1 MNANHAKEN
10 IDGCLKYLRPDGL
23 FHNVVN
29 DSNSFVETNLSQMIA
44 YGIFRGVKSGW
55 ISSNYLEKAEKM
67 RKAAHAK
74 VDELGFVQG
83 ACGAPWFDSPG
94 RATESQAFF
103 LLMEAAYENL
113 NS

>member
-1 MNANHAKEN
+1 
-10 IDGCLKYLRPDGL
+10 
-23 FHNVVN
+23 
-29 DSNSFVETNLSQMIA
+29 MIA